1 MSRAVEPAAPGEV
14 IARPHVGWP
23 ASQLP
28 STGGL
33 TATTDG
39 RRLKTVHADAAAG
52 GTSEGRQPT
61 VDFHRAHVCHAYAGD
76 RAPAQDRAISHA
88 NRAYEVFGRH
98 RRPGTGGCR

>member
-1 MSRAVEPAAPGEV
+1 M
-14 IARPHVGWP
+14 
-23 ASQLP
+23 
-28 STGGL
+28 
-33 TATTDG
+33 
-39 RRLKTVHADAAAG
+39 HADAAAG

-98 RRPGTGGCR
+98 SWLFWQTVQDTLSEPYVIEPGLVAEWRLALPAVH